1 MDLRSLRYF
10 IRVVEFGSLT
20 RAAANLHIAQPALTR
35 HIQRLE
41 DEFGITLLE
50 RASRGVTMTEAGDLL
65 YRRGT
70 ELLREA
76 DRLRDEL
83 LDHSG
88 QPAGR
93 VVVGIT
99 ATACAI
105 FARPLLQRI
114 RAQSPRISVNISEG
128 FSKVLGTWLANGDID
143 VAVVSDS
150 DIAPGLRALRVV
162 EEELLFLTPPGRAT
176 SAWISTDELVATP
189 LILSDGIHKRVE
201 TILSTPLTIDMKLN
215 SIELIRHLVQDGVG
229 VSILPYSA
237 ARHEIMSGAVQAFRI
252 GEKGISRQLAVC
264 TSETRRVSTATRLVV
279 DTLASISRELME
291 EGYFTYKAHPSRA
304 A

>member
-1 MDLRSLRYF
+1 MDIRSLRYF
-10 IRVVEFGSLT
+10 VRVVDFGSFT

-41 DEFGITLLE
+41 DEFGLTLLE

-70 ELLREA
+70 ELLRDA

-114 RAQSPRISVNISEG
+114 RAQFPRITVNISEG
-128 FSKVLGTWLANGDID
+128 FSKVLGSWLVNGDID
-143 VAVVSDS
+143 IAVVSDS
-150 DIAPGLRALRVV
+150 DISPGLRALNVV
-162 EEELLFLTPPGRAT
+162 QEELLFLARPGRANT
-176 SAWISTDELVATP
+176 GWISPEELATTP

-201 TILSTPLTIDMKLN
+201 AILSTPLTIDMKLN
-215 SIELIRHLVQDGVG
+215 SVELIRHLVQDGVG

-237 ARHEIMSGAVQAFRI
+237 ARDEILSGTLQAFRI
-252 GEKGISRQLAVC
+252 GETGISRQLALC
-264 TSETRRVSTATRLVV
+264 TSETRRVSTATRVVV
-279 DTLASISRELME
+279 DTLASISGELME
-291 EGYFTYKAHPSRA
+291 EGYFTYVGQPL
-304 A
+304 